1 MGCLTA
7 ENAVQ
12 MLPICQYVLPPSE
25 LLSGFELFCFHSQ
38 EAASRQMVPYPSQ
51 ALIMACTPMLN
62 TPWWVGGAA
71 GHGLAMLLRKASIH
85 IAMGQAREKV
95 SGPDMFPKWKWGR
108 LAFKVEYFSVFS
120 FTGTRQKENV
130 FCSTFLRVRLP
141 RSCKVKKKMNLIREL
156 GDMEKRAN
164 RH

>member
-1 MGCLTA
+1 MFDSRECCSDVANLPVCAPTIWIA
-7 ENAVQ
+7 EWVWAI
-12 MLPICQYVLPPSE
+12 L
-25 LLSGFELFCFHSQ
+25 CFHSQ

-71 GHGLAMLLRKASIH
+71 GHGLVMLLREASIH

-108 LAFKVEYFSVFS
+108 LAFKVGYFSVFS

-130 FCSTFLRVRLP
+130 FCSTFLRVQLP
-141 RSCKVKKKMNLIREL
+141 RSCKVKKMNLIREL

>member
-1 MGCLTA
+1 M
-7 ENAVQ
+7 
-12 MLPICQYVLPPSE
+12 
-25 LLSGFELFCFHSQ
+25 
-38 EAASRQMVPYPSQ
+38 
-51 ALIMACTPMLN
+51 
-62 TPWWVGGAA
+62 
-71 GHGLAMLLRKASIH
+71 MLLRKASIH

-95 SGPDMFPKWKWGR
+95 SGPDMFPKWKWGH
-108 LAFKVEYFSVFS
+108 LAFKVEYSSVFS

-141 RSCKVKKKMNLIREL
+141 RSCKVKKMNLIREL